1 MIKKT
6 LKITGIVFVV
16 LIAAAI
22 IIPIAFK
29 GKITRIIKE
38 QINKNI
44 AAKVD
49 FGEVDLSLF
58 RNFPR
63 LSVAVDSLR
72 VTGIEEFA
80 DDTLVSARKINVAL
94 DLMSVFGSEMK
105 IHSIEVDRPRVH
117 AIMHKIG

>member
-6 LKITGIVFVV
+6 LKITGIVLVV

-22 IIPIAFK
+22 AIPILFK
-29 GKITRIIKE
+29 GKITRLIKE

-49 FGEVDLSLF
+49 FSDVDLSLF

-63 LSVAVDSLR
+63 LSVALDSLR
-72 VTGIEEFA
+72 VTGTGEFA
-80 DDTLVSARKINVAL
+80 EDTLVSARKIDVAVNL
-94 DLMSVFGSEMK
+94 LSVISGDVIK
-105 IHSIEVDRPRVH
+105 IHSIKVDQARVH
-117 AIMHKIG
+117 AIVHAN